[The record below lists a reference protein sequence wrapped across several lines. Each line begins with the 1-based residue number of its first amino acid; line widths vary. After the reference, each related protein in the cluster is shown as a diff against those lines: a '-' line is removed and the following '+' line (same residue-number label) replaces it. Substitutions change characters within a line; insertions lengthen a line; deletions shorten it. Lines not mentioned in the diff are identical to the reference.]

1 MRSCLRASHRQTR
14 QPVTADWKVS
24 CPIQD
29 GARASIA
36 EEGRARQFSTSE
48 LQADLHPVGCLQGPR
63 ETGVGTPAASSARLC
78 QLQPVP
84 VRLQEGA
91 LH

>member
-1 MRSCLRASHRQTR
+1 MPAEQTAAG
-14 QPVTADWKVS
+14 VTLNHSDVDFGNFR
-24 CPIQD
+24 PITGTIGCTD
-29 GARASIA
+29 
-36 EEGRARQFSTSE
+36 EGEIWRRE
-48 LQADLHPVGCLQGPR
+48 LQADLQPVDRLQGPR
-63 ETGVGTPAASSARLC
+63 ETSVGMPAASSARLC